1 MIQSNFIKFLFLFSI
16 ISVKLFSQQLPLN
29 TQYIYN
35 PIVIN
40 PAFSGISESSS
51 IILMNRAQWKGFS
64 EDEIATTSI
73 SADYILNNP
82 KHGIGSMIYSDR
94 TGAIS
99 LNGIDL
105 MYSFKFPVF
114 SDYNLSF
121 GISTNLY
128 QYVFDDNLFQ
138 TASYD
143 PIISGEIHKKVNFDS
158 NFGFLLYDDFL
169 FFGGSIVNMIQSNVI
184 DNYNNLSNPNQLI
197 RNYYFFGG
205 YNIFN
210 KETKIGFEQSFLL
223 KKTAFT
229 DFQLDINI
237 KTIFNDIF
245 WLGAGY
251 RNNNEIVGSL
261 GFKYNRFSI
270 VYSLDYNYG
279 EIGSYSGPSH
289 QFALI
294 FYLKKGNNKDW
305 KKDLNLIKDY

>member
-1 MIQSNFIKFLFLFSI
+1 MVKSNFLNLLLLFILF
-16 ISVKLFSQQLPLN
+16 SVKLFSQQLPLN

-35 PIVIN
+35 PLVIN
-40 PAFSGISESSS
+40 PAFCGISESSS
-51 IILMNRAQWKGFS
+51 IILMNRSQWKGFTD
-64 EDEIATTSI
+64 DEISTTSI
-73 SADYILNNP
+73 SADYLLNKPN
-82 KHGIGSMIYSDR
+82 HGIGSMIYSDR

-114 SDYNLSF
+114 FDYNLSL
-121 GISTNLY
+121 GISANLY
-128 QYVFDDNLFQ
+128 QYIFDDNMFQ

-143 PIISGEIHKKVNFDS
+143 PIINGEIHKKVNFDS

-169 FFGGSIVNMIQSNVI
+169 FLGGSIANMVQSNVL
-184 DNYNNLSNPNQLI
+184 DNYDNLSSPNQLT

-205 YNIFN
+205 FNIFN
-210 KETKIGFEQSFLL
+210 EETKIGFEQSFLL

-251 RNNNEIVGSL
+251 RNNNEIVGL
-261 GFKYNRFSI
+261 MGFKYNRFSI
-270 VYSLDYNYG
+270 IYSLDYNYG

-294 FYLKKGNNKDW
+294 FYLKKGYNKDW
-305 KKDLNLIKDY
+305 KTNKNLIKDY